1 METDGAETEP
11 VNQVVLR
18 GRLAAP
24 PVVKE
29 LPSGDVLLAFRLT
42 VPRPAGDRVRV
53 DSIDCVVTRLRPRKS
68 LERAEPGD
76 VLEVAGSLRRRFWRS
91 PAGPTSRYAV
101 DAERITPMRRPRRR
115 QPAGASAGPT
125 PASA

>member
-1 METDGAETEP
+1 MDTEDPGTEP

-24 PVVKE
+24 PVAKE

-42 VPRPAGDRVRV
+42 VPRPAADRVRV

-91 PAGPTSRYAV
+91 PTGPTSRYAV
-101 DAERITPMRRPRRR
+101 DAERITPMRRSRRR
-115 QPAGASAGPT
+115 QPAGASAART